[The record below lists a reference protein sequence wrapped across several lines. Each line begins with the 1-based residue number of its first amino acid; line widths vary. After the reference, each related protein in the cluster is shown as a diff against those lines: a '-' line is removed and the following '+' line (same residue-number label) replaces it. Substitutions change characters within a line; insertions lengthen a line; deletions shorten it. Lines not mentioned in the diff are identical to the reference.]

1 MRTVLTEKKGAGAYM
16 SSKPHSTRFRVK
28 LAGAEAKDISHN
40 GHIPLPLNGDVVF
53 AHFLSEADYNRTIGA
68 GEPRFSAP
76 TENRYINRVDKL
88 MCRLGLTRFVGQP
101 YVSLFTITQET
112 YRESLNRGQSHASGG
127 HTALTLDLSKVETGT
142 LFVFNG
148 DVQNLSDT
156 PEATRVHEF
165 SNDIKQVRDFVSSE
179 YQQLPE
185 DKRMRFIAE
194 ARLYA
199 PLNRENVAEEFGRPE
214 DAGDLIA
221 EAMDELLSED
231 DRKVS

>member
-1 MRTVLTEKKGAGAYM
+1 
-16 SSKPHSTRFRVK
+16 
-28 LAGAEAKDISHN
+28 
-40 GHIPLPLNGDVVF
+40 
-53 AHFLSEADYNRTIGA
+53 
-68 GEPRFSAP
+68 
-76 TENRYINRVDKL
+76 

-112 YRESLNRGQSHASGG
+112 YRESLNRGQSHALGG
-127 HTALTLDLSKVETGT
+127 NTALILDLLKVETGT

-165 SNDIKQVRDFVSSE
+165 SGDIKQVREFVSAE
-179 YQQLPE
+179 YRRVSE
-185 DKRMRFIAE
+185 DKRSQFVAE

-199 PLNRENVAEEFGRPE
+199 PLTRENIAEEFGRPE

>member
-1 MRTVLTEKKGAGAYM
+1 MRTVLTDKKGARAYM

-28 LAGAEAKDISHN
+28 LVGSEVKDVSHSGQLVQPVN
-40 GHIPLPLNGDVVF
+40 GEVVF
-53 AHFLSEADYNRTIGA
+53 AHFLSEADYNKTIGI
-68 GEPRFSAP
+68 GEPRFSGP
-76 TENRYINRVDKL
+76 TEKKYVEQVDRL

-101 YVSLFTITQET
+101 YVSLFAITWET
-112 YRESLNRGQSHASGG
+112 YKESVNRGQSHASGG

-165 SNDIKQVRDFVSSE
+165 SADIKQVRDFVSLE

-199 PLNRENVAEEFGRPE
+199 PLNRENIAAEYGRPE

-221 EAMDELLSED
+221 EAVDELLSED

>member
-1 MRTVLTEKKGAGAYM
+1 M

-28 LAGAEAKDISHN
+28 LAGAEAKDVSHN
-40 GHIPLPLNGDVVF
+40 GHIPLPLNGEVFF
-53 AHFLSEADYNRTIGA
+53 AHFLSEVSYNRTIGS

-76 TENRYINRVDKL
+76 TENRYIDRLDKL

-127 HTALTLDLSKVETGT
+127 HIALTLDLSKVETGT

-165 SNDIKQVRDFVSSE
+165 SGDIKQVRDSCLRNISSCRRTSGCDSL
-179 YQQLPE
+179 Q
-185 DKRMRFIAE
+185 KRGYMLR
-194 ARLYA
+194 
-199 PLNRENVAEEFGRPE
+199 
-214 DAGDLIA
+214 
-221 EAMDELLSED
+221 
-231 DRKVS
+231 